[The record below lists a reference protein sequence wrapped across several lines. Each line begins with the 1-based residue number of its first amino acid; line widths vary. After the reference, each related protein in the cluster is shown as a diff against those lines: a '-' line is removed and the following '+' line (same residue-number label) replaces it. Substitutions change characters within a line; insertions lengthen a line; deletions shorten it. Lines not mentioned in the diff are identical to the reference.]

1 LCDKRCRDF
10 LAANHPSCRD
20 WQIVQRRRRNC
31 RGRRG
36 PRRLIFAYRRD
47 EIVAPSYNGDDVA
60 VVALSV
66 AESTTQS
73 ADLEFQIRF
82 FHERC
87 WPGPGN
93 QLLLADHLT
102 GAFDQSSQDIKRA
115 TAEPH
120 GLVALEQ

>member
-47 EIVAPSYNGDDVA
+47 EITAPTYNGDDVA
-60 VVALSV
+60 VVTLSV

-73 ADLEFQIRF
+73 ADLEFQIRS
-82 FHERC
+82 FHVHCRPS
-87 WPGPGN
+87 PGD
-93 QLLLADHLT
+93 QLLLADHLA
-102 GAFDQSSQDIKRA
+102 GAFDQSGQDIKRA

-120 GLVALEQ
+120 WLVAL